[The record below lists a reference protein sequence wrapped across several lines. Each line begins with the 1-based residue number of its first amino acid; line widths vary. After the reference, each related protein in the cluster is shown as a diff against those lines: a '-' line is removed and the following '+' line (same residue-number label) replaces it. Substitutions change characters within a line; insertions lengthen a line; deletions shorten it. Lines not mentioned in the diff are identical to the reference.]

1 MALIS
6 KMHDGVVF
14 LHGIKELIPIS
25 IDVIKGSSP
34 LWPGRRSRHSRRM
47 HNQQFYVSRLRPIAF
62 VRLLSDFLT
71 NGHPRW
77 DNFLVT
83 GGDCPHKNIVRH
95 TAHTIVSCKT
105 FRSYCSL
112 GAVICACHKIADL
125 GQHILT
131 QIFYTVRFSF
141 NIRLDYKYPEGT
153 KIQHP

>member
-34 LWPGRRSRHSRRM
+34 LWPGKRSRHSRRM

-83 GGDCPHKNIVRH
+83 GGDCPHVRLFVVIAVWVLLSVHAIKSLILANI
-95 TAHTIVSCKT
+95 
-105 FRSYCSL
+105 F
-112 GAVICACHKIADL
+112 
-125 GQHILT
+125 
-131 QIFYTVRFSF
+131 
-141 NIRLDYKYPEGT
+141 
-153 KIQHP
+153 